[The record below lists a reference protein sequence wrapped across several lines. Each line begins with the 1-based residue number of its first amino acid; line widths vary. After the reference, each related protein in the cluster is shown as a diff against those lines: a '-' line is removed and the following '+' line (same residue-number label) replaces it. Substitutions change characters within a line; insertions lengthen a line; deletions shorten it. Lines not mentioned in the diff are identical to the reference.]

1 MGSIFDNIDEVA
13 YNLEPYATGL
23 SFVGAPA
30 TFIPVYG
37 PAIAAAAQ
45 VPSLLIDGYQAGRSL
60 YKGDMKDTA
69 WNAAEVGLDLASV
82 GSLKLLAKSAA
93 KTKPVIRSSTR
104 VRSTYPRPRAKRYIE
119 SQAKNK
125 LLQLRKEGTEY
136 LAKRGVRPSQGK
148 YFEDRLNR
156 YIMQKVNRQNAL
168 ENAVLNDAITND
180 KVFIPYISQLGSS
193 AFQVGRLADERGQKK

>member
-1 MGSIFDNIDEVA
+1 MGSIFDDIDEVA
-13 YNLEPYATGL
+13 YNLEPYVTGL
-23 SFVGAPA
+23 SFGGAYA

-60 YKGDMKDTA
+60 YKGNMEDA
-69 WNAAEVGLDLASV
+69 AGNAAEAGLDLASV
-82 GSLKLLAKSAA
+82 GGLKLLAKSAA

-104 VRSTYPRPRAKRYIE
+104 VHSTYPRPRARRFIE
-119 SQAKNK
+119 AQAKNE

-156 YIMQKVNRQNAL
+156 YIMQKINRQNTL
-168 ENAVLNDAITND
+168 QNAALNDAITND
-180 KVFIPYISQLGSS
+180 KVFIPFISTVGNS
-193 AFQVGRLADERGQKK
+193 AFQGARLVNEKLQK

>member
-1 MGSIFDNIDEVA
+1 MGSIFDDIDEVA

-23 SFVGAPA
+23 SLGGAYA

-60 YKGDMKDTA
+60 YKGDMNDAA
-69 WNAAEVGLDLASV
+69 WNAAEAGLDLASA
-82 GSLKLLAKSAA
+82 GGLKLLVKSL
-93 KTKPVIRSSTR
+93 KIKPVIKSSTR
-104 VRSTYPRPRAKRYIE
+104 VHSAYPRPRAKRYIE
-119 SQAKNK
+119 SQAKNE

-136 LAKRGVRPSQGK
+136 LAKRGIRPSQGK

-168 ENAVLNDAITND
+168 KNAALNDAITND
-180 KVFIPYISQLGSS
+180 KVFIPFVSAVGNSS
-193 AFQVGRLADERGQKK
+193 FQGARLINERTKK

>member
-1 MGSIFDNIDEVA
+1 MGSIFDDIDEVA

-23 SFVGAPA
+23 SLGGACA

-60 YKGDMKDTA
+60 YKGDMNDAA
-69 WNAAEVGLDLASV
+69 WNAAEMGLDLASV
-82 GSLKLLAKSAA
+82 GSLKLLAKSI
-93 KTKPVIRSSTR
+93 KIKPDIRSSTK
-104 VRSTYPRPRAKRYIE
+104 VRSTYPRPRARKLME
-119 SQAKNK
+119 SQAKNE
-125 LLQLRKEGTEY
+125 LLQLRNEGTEY

-156 YIMQKVNRQNAL
+156 YIMQKVNRQNTL
-168 ENAVLNDAITND
+168 KNAALNDAITND
-180 KVFIPYISQLGSS
+180 KVFIPFISQVGNS
-193 AFQVGRLADERGQKK
+193 AFQGSRLIDERTKK

>member
-1 MGSIFDNIDEVA
+1 MGSIFDDIDEVA

-23 SFVGAPA
+23 SLGGAYA

-60 YKGDMKDTA
+60 YKGNMNDAA
-69 WNAAEVGLDLASV
+69 WNAAEMGLDLASV
-82 GSLKLLAKSAA
+82 GSLKLLAKSI
-93 KTKPVIRSSTR
+93 KIKPDIRSSTK
-104 VRSTYPRPRAKRYIE
+104 VRSTYPRPRARKLME
-119 SQAKNK
+119 SQAKNE

-156 YIMQKVNRQNAL
+156 YIMQKVNRQNTL
-168 ENAVLNDAITND
+168 KNAALNDAITND
-180 KVFIPYISQLGSS
+180 KVFIPFISQVGNS
-193 AFQVGRLADERGQKK
+193 AFQGSRLIDERTKK

>member
-1 MGSIFDNIDEVA
+1 MGSIFDDIDEVA

-23 SFVGAPA
+23 SFGGAYA

-60 YKGDMKDTA
+60 YKGDMNDAA
-69 WNAAEVGLDLASV
+69 WNAAEAGLDLASA
-82 GSLKLLAKSAA
+82 GGLKLLAKSI
-93 KTKPVIRSSTR
+93 KFKPDIRSSTK
-104 VRSTYPRPRAKRYIE
+104 VRSSYPRPRARKLME
-119 SQAKNK
+119 SYAKNE

-156 YIMQKVNRQNAL
+156 YIMQRVNRQNAL
-168 ENAVLNDAITND
+168 KNAALNDAITND
-180 KVFIPYISQLGSS
+180 KVFIPFVSTVGNSS
-193 AFQVGRLADERGQKK
+193 FQGARLINERTKK

>member
-1 MGSIFDNIDEVA
+1 MGSIFDDIDEVA

-23 SFVGAPA
+23 SFGGACA

-45 VPSLLIDGYQAGRSL
+45 IPSLLIDGYQAGRSL
-60 YKGDMKDTA
+60 YKGDMNDAA
-69 WNAAEVGLDLASV
+69 WNSAEVGLDLASV
-82 GSLKLLAKSAA
+82 GGLKLLAKSAA

-156 YIMQKVNRQNAL
+156 YIMQKVNRQNVLA
-168 ENAVLNDAITND
+168 NAVQNDAITND
-180 KVFIPYISQLGSS
+180 KVFIPFVSAVGNS
-193 AFQVGRLADERGQKK
+193 AFQGSRLINERTKK

>member
-1 MGSIFDNIDEVA
+1 MGSIFDDIDEVA

-23 SFVGAPA
+23 SLGGAYA

-60 YKGDMKDTA
+60 YKGDMNDAA
-69 WNAAEVGLDLASV
+69 WNAAEMGLDLASV
-82 GSLKLLAKSAA
+82 GSLKLLAKSI
-93 KTKPVIRSSTR
+93 KIKPDIRSSTK
-104 VRSTYPRPRAKRYIE
+104 VRSTYPRPRARKLME
-119 SQAKNK
+119 SQAKNE

-136 LAKRGVRPSQGK
+136 LSKRGVRPSQGK

-156 YIMQKVNRQNAL
+156 YIMQKVNRQNTL
-168 ENAVLNDAITND
+168 KNAALNDAITND
-180 KVFIPYISQLGSS
+180 KVFIPFISQVGNS
-193 AFQVGRLADERGQKK
+193 AFQGSRLIDERTTK

>member
-1 MGSIFDNIDEVA
+1 MGSIFDDIDEVA

-23 SFVGAPA
+23 SFGGAYA

-60 YKGDMKDTA
+60 YKGNMEDAA
-69 WNAAEVGLDLASV
+69 WNAAEAGLDLASV
-82 GSLKLLAKSAA
+82 GGLKLLAKSAA

-104 VRSTYPRPRAKRYIE
+104 VRSTYPRPRARRFIE
-119 SQAKNK
+119 AQAKNE

-156 YIMQKVNRQNAL
+156 YIMQKINRQNTL
-168 ENAVLNDAITND
+168 QNAALNDAITND
-180 KVFIPYISQLGSS
+180 KVFIPFISTVGNS
-193 AFQVGRLADERGQKK
+193 AFQGARLVNEKLQK

>member
-1 MGSIFDNIDEVA
+1 MGSIFDDIDEVA

-23 SFVGAPA
+23 SLGGAYA

-60 YKGDMKDTA
+60 YKGDMNDAA
-69 WNAAEVGLDLASV
+69 WNAAEAGLDLAST
-82 GSLKLLAKSAA
+82 GGLKLLVKSL
-93 KTKPVIRSSTR
+93 KIKPVIKSSTR
-104 VRSTYPRPRAKRYIE
+104 VHSAYPRPRAKRYIE
-119 SQAKNK
+119 SQAKNE

-156 YIMQKVNRQNAL
+156 YIIQKVNRQNVL
-168 ENAVLNDAITND
+168 KNAVLNDAITND
-180 KVFIPYISQLGSS
+180 KVFIPFVSAVGNSSFQGS
-193 AFQVGRLADERGQKK
+193 RLINERTKK

>member
-1 MGSIFDNIDEVA
+1 MGSIFDDIDEVA

-23 SFVGAPA
+23 SLGGAYA

-37 PAIAAAAQ
+37 PTIAAAAQ

-60 YKGDMKDTA
+60 YKGDMNDAA
-69 WNAAEVGLDLASV
+69 WNAAEVGLDLASA
-82 GSLKLLAKSAA
+82 GGLKLLAKSL

-104 VRSTYPRPRAKRYIE
+104 VHSTYPRPRAKRYIE
-119 SQAKNK
+119 SQAKNE

-156 YIMQKVNRQNAL
+156 YIMQKVNRQSALKNA
-168 ENAVLNDAITND
+168 ALNDAITND
-180 KVFIPYISQLGSS
+180 KVFIPFVSAVSNS
-193 AFQVGRLADERGQKK
+193 AFQGSRLIDERIKK

>member
-1 MGSIFDNIDEVA
+1 MGSIFDDIDEVA

-23 SFVGAPA
+23 SLGGAYA

-60 YKGDMKDTA
+60 YKGDMNDAA
-69 WNAAEVGLDLASV
+69 WNAAEMGLDLASV
-82 GSLKLLAKSAA
+82 GSLKLLAKSI
-93 KTKPVIRSSTR
+93 KIKPDIRSSTK
-104 VRSTYPRPRAKRYIE
+104 VRSTYPRPRARKLME
-119 SQAKNK
+119 SQAKNE

-136 LAKRGVRPSQGK
+136 LSKRGVRPSQGK

-156 YIMQKVNRQNAL
+156 YIMQKVNRQNTL
-168 ENAVLNDAITND
+168 KNAALNDAITND
-180 KVFIPYISQLGSS
+180 KVFIPFISQVGNS
-193 AFQVGRLADERGQKK
+193 AFQGSRLIDERINK

>member
-1 MGSIFDNIDEVA
+1 MGSIFDDIDEVA
-13 YNLEPYATGL
+13 YNLEPYTTGL
-23 SFVGAPA
+23 SFVGAYA
-30 TFIPVYG
+30 NLIPVYG
-37 PAIAAAAQ
+37 PAIATATQ

-60 YKGDMKDTA
+60 YKGDMKDAA
-69 WNAAEVGLDLASV
+69 WNAAEVGLDLTSV
-82 GSLKLLAKSAA
+82 GGLKLLAKSAA
-93 KTKPVIRSSTR
+93 KTKPVIRSSTK

-168 ENAVLNDAITND
+168 ENAALNDAINND
-180 KVFIPYISQLGSS
+180 KVIIPYISQLGSS

>member
-1 MGSIFDNIDEVA
+1 MGSIFDDIDEVA

-23 SFVGAPA
+23 SLGGAYA

-60 YKGDMKDTA
+60 YKGDMNDAA
-69 WNAAEVGLDLASV
+69 WNAAEAGLDLASV
-82 GSLKLLAKSAA
+82 GGLKLLAKSI
-93 KTKPVIRSSTR
+93 KIKPNIRSSTK
-104 VRSTYPRPRAKRYIE
+104 VHSTYPRSRTKRYIE
-119 SQAKNK
+119 SQAKNE

-156 YIMQKVNRQNAL
+156 YIMQKVNRRSALKNA
-168 ENAVLNDAITND
+168 ALNDAITND
-180 KVFIPYISQLGSS
+180 KVFIPFVSAVGNS
-193 AFQVGRLADERGQKK
+193 AFQGSRLIDERINK

>member
-1 MGSIFDNIDEVA
+1 MGSIFDDIDEVA

-23 SFVGAPA
+23 SFGGAYA

-60 YKGDMKDTA
+60 YKGDMNDAA
-69 WNAAEVGLDLASV
+69 WNAAEAGLDLASA
-82 GSLKLLAKSAA
+82 GGLKLLAKSL
-93 KTKPVIRSSTR
+93 KIKPVIKSSTR
-104 VRSTYPRPRAKRYIE
+104 VHSAYPRPRAKRYIE
-119 SQAKNK
+119 SQAKNE

-156 YIMQKVNRQNAL
+156 YIMQKINRQNAL
-168 ENAVLNDAITND
+168 KNAVLNDAITND
-180 KVFIPYISQLGSS
+180 KVFIPFVSAVGNSSFQGS
-193 AFQVGRLADERGQKK
+193 RLINERTKK

>member
-1 MGSIFDNIDEVA
+1 MGSIFDDIDEVA

-23 SFVGAPA
+23 SLGGAYA

-60 YKGDMKDTA
+60 YKGDVNDAA
-69 WNAAEVGLDLASV
+69 WNAAEAGLDLASA
-82 GSLKLLAKSAA
+82 GGLKLLAKSI
-93 KTKPVIRSSTR
+93 KIKPVIKSSTR
-104 VRSTYPRPRAKRYIE
+104 VHSAYPRPRAKKYIE
-119 SQAKNK
+119 SQAKNE

-136 LAKRGVRPSQGK
+136 LVKRGVRPSQGK

-156 YIMQKVNRQNAL
+156 YIMQKVNREYELDRA
-168 ENAVLNDAITND
+168 ALNDAINND
-180 KVFIPYISQLGSS
+180 KVIIPYIAQLGSS
-193 AFQVGRLADERGQKK
+193 TFQVGRLADERGQKK

>member
-1 MGSIFDNIDEVA
+1 MGSIFDDIAEVA
-13 YNLEPYATGL
+13 YNLEHYATGL
-23 SFVGAPA
+23 SLGGAYA

-60 YKGDMKDTA
+60 YKGNMNDAA
-69 WNAAEVGLDLASV
+69 WNAAEMGLDLASV
-82 GSLKLLAKSAA
+82 GSLKLLAKSI
-93 KTKPVIRSSTR
+93 KIKPDIRSSTK
-104 VRSTYPRPRAKRYIE
+104 VRSTYPRPRARKLME
-119 SQAKNK
+119 SQAKNE

-156 YIMQKVNRQNAL
+156 YIMQKVNRQNTL
-168 ENAVLNDAITND
+168 KNAALNDAITND
-180 KVFIPYISQLGSS
+180 KVFIPFISQVGNS
-193 AFQVGRLADERGQKK
+193 AFQGSRLIDERTKK

>member
-1 MGSIFDNIDEVA
+1 MRSIFDDIDEVA

-23 SFVGAPA
+23 SLGGAYA

-60 YKGDMKDTA
+60 YKGDMNDAA
-69 WNAAEVGLDLASV
+69 WNAAEAGLDLA
-82 GSLKLLAKSAA
+82 GAGGLKLLAKSL
-93 KTKPVIRSSTR
+93 KIKPVIKSSTR
-104 VRSTYPRPRAKRYIE
+104 VHSAYPRPRAKRYIE
-119 SQAKNK
+119 SQAKNE

-136 LAKRGVRPSQGK
+136 LAKRGVRPPQGK

-168 ENAVLNDAITND
+168 KNAVLNDAITND
-180 KVFIPYISQLGSS
+180 KVFIPFVSAVGNSSFQGS
-193 AFQVGRLADERGQKK
+193 RLINERTKK

>member
-1 MGSIFDNIDEVA
+1 MGSIFDDIDEVA

-23 SFVGAPA
+23 SLGGAYA

-60 YKGDMKDTA
+60 YKGDMNDAA
-69 WNAAEVGLDLASV
+69 WNAAEAGLDLVSV
-82 GSLKLLAKSAA
+82 GGLKLLAKSL
-93 KTKPVIRSSTR
+93 KTKPVIKSSTR
-104 VRSTYPRPRAKRYIE
+104 VHSTYPRPRAKRYIE
-119 SQAKNK
+119 SQAKNE
-125 LLQLRKEGTEY
+125 LLQLRNEGTEY

-156 YIMQKVNRQNAL
+156 YIMQKVNRQSALKNA
-168 ENAVLNDAITND
+168 ALNDAITND
-180 KVFIPYISQLGSS
+180 KVFIPFISQVGNS
-193 AFQVGRLADERGQKK
+193 AFQGSRLIDERTKK

>member
-1 MGSIFDNIDEVA
+1 MGSIFDDIDEVV

-23 SFVGAPA
+23 SLGGAYA

-37 PAIAAAAQ
+37 PAIAAATQ

-60 YKGDMKDTA
+60 YKGDMNDAA
-69 WNAAEVGLDLASV
+69 WNAAEAGLDLASV
-82 GSLKLLAKSAA
+82 GGLKLLAKSL
-93 KTKPVIRSSTR
+93 KIKPVIKSSTR
-104 VRSTYPRPRAKRYIE
+104 VRSTYPKPRAKRYIK
-119 SQAKNK
+119 SQAKNE

-168 ENAVLNDAITND
+168 KNAALNDAITND
-180 KVFIPYISQLGSS
+180 KVFIPFVTAVGNST
-193 AFQVGRLADERGQKK
+193 FQGLRLIKERMKK

>member
-1 MGSIFDNIDEVA
+1 MGSIFDDIDEVA

-23 SFVGAPA
+23 SLGGAYA

-60 YKGDMKDTA
+60 YKGNMNDAA
-69 WNAAEVGLDLASV
+69 WNAAEMGLDLASV
-82 GSLKLLAKSAA
+82 GSLKLLAKSI
-93 KTKPVIRSSTR
+93 KIKPDIRSSTK
-104 VRSTYPRPRAKRYIE
+104 VRSTYPRPRARKLME
-119 SQAKNK
+119 SQAKNE
-125 LLQLRKEGTEY
+125 LLQLRNEGTEY

-156 YIMQKVNRQNAL
+156 YIMQKVNRQNTL
-168 ENAVLNDAITND
+168 KNAALNDAITND
-180 KVFIPYISQLGSS
+180 KVFIPFISQVGNS
-193 AFQVGRLADERGQKK
+193 AFQGSRLIDERTKK

>member
-1 MGSIFDNIDEVA
+1 MGSIFDDIDEVA

-23 SFVGAPA
+23 SLGGAYA

-60 YKGDMKDTA
+60 YKGNMNDAA
-69 WNAAEVGLDLASV
+69 WNAAEMGLDLASV
-82 GSLKLLAKSAA
+82 GSLKLLAKSI
-93 KTKPVIRSSTR
+93 KTKPDIRSSTK
-104 VRSTYPRPRAKRYIE
+104 VRSTYPRPRARKLME
-119 SQAKNK
+119 SQAKNE
-125 LLQLRKEGTEY
+125 LLQLRNEGTEY

-156 YIMQKVNRQNAL
+156 YIMQKVNRQNTL
-168 ENAVLNDAITND
+168 KNAALNDAITND
-180 KVFIPYISQLGSS
+180 KVFIPFISQVGNS
-193 AFQVGRLADERGQKK
+193 AFQGSRLIDERTKK

>member
-1 MGSIFDNIDEVA
+1 MGSIFDDIDEVA

-23 SFVGAPA
+23 SLGGAYA

-60 YKGDMKDTA
+60 YKGDMNDAA
-69 WNAAEVGLDLASV
+69 WNAAEMGLDLASV
-82 GSLKLLAKSAA
+82 GSLKLLAKSI
-93 KTKPVIRSSTR
+93 KIKPDIRSSTK
-104 VRSTYPRPRAKRYIE
+104 VRSTYPRPRARKLME
-119 SQAKNK
+119 SQAKNE

-136 LAKRGVRPSQGK
+136 LSKRGVRPSQGK

-156 YIMQKVNRQNAL
+156 YIMQKVNRQNTL
-168 ENAVLNDAITND
+168 KNAALNDAITND
-180 KVFIPYISQLGSS
+180 KVFIPFISQVGNS
-193 AFQVGRLADERGQKK
+193 AFQGSRLIDERTKK

>member
-1 MGSIFDNIDEVA
+1 MGSIFDDIDEVA
-13 YNLEPYATGL
+13 YNLEPYVTGL
-23 SFVGAPA
+23 SFGGAYA

-60 YKGDMKDTA
+60 YKGNMEDAA
-69 WNAAEVGLDLASV
+69 WNAAEAGLDLASV
-82 GSLKLLAKSAA
+82 GGLKLLAKSAA

-104 VRSTYPRPRAKRYIE
+104 VHSTYPRPRARRFIE
-119 SQAKNK
+119 AQAKNE

-156 YIMQKVNRQNAL
+156 YIMQKINRQNTL
-168 ENAVLNDAITND
+168 QNAALNDAITND
-180 KVFIPYISQLGSS
+180 KVFIPFISTVGNS
-193 AFQVGRLADERGQKK
+193 AFQGARLVNEKLQK

>member
-1 MGSIFDNIDEVA
+1 MGSIFDDIDEVA

-23 SFVGAPA
+23 SFGGAYA
-30 TFIPVYG
+30 TFLPVYG

-60 YKGDMKDTA
+60 YKGDMNDAA
-69 WNAAEVGLDLASV
+69 WNAAEAGLDLASV
-82 GSLKLLAKSAA
+82 GGLKLLAKSL
-93 KTKPVIRSSTR
+93 KIKPVIKSSTR
-104 VRSTYPRPRAKRYIE
+104 VHSAYPRPRAKRYIE
-119 SQAKNK
+119 SQAKNE

-136 LAKRGVRPSQGK
+136 LAKRGVRPPQGK

-168 ENAVLNDAITND
+168 KNAVLNDAITND
-180 KVFIPYISQLGSS
+180 KVFIPFVSAVGNSSFQGS
-193 AFQVGRLADERGQKK
+193 RLINERTKK

>member
-1 MGSIFDNIDEVA
+1 MGSIFDDIDEVA

-23 SFVGAPA
+23 SLGGAYA

-60 YKGDMKDTA
+60 YKGDMSDAA
-69 WNAAEVGLDLASV
+69 WNAAEAGLDLASV
-82 GSLKLLAKSAA
+82 GGLKLLAKSAA

-104 VRSTYPRPRAKRYIE
+104 VHSTYPRPRAKKYIE
-119 SQAKNK
+119 SQAKNE
-125 LLQLRKEGTEY
+125 LLQLRKEGTKY

-168 ENAVLNDAITND
+168 KNAALNDAITND
-180 KVFIPYISQLGSS
+180 KVFIPFVSAVGNS
-193 AFQVGRLADERGQKK
+193 AFQGSRLINERTKK

>member
-1 MGSIFDNIDEVA
+1 MGSIFDDMDEVA

-23 SFVGAPA
+23 SLGGAYA

-60 YKGDMKDTA
+60 YKGDMNDAA

-82 GSLKLLAKSAA
+82 GGLKLLAKSI
-93 KTKPVIRSSTR
+93 KTKPVIKSSTR
-104 VRSTYPRPRAKRYIE
+104 VHSTYPRPRAKRYIE
-119 SQAKNK
+119 SQAKNE

-156 YIMQKVNRQNAL
+156 YIMQKVNRRSALQNA
-168 ENAVLNDAITND
+168 ALNDAITND
-180 KVFIPYISQLGSS
+180 KVFIPFVSS
-193 AFQVGRLADERGQKK
+193 VGNSTFQEARLINERMKK

>member
-1 MGSIFDNIDEVA
+1 MGSIFDDIDEVA

-23 SFVGAPA
+23 SFGGAYA

-60 YKGDMKDTA
+60 YKGDVNDAA
-69 WNAAEVGLDLASV
+69 WNAAEAGLDLASV
-82 GSLKLLAKSAA
+82 GGLKLLTKSVA

-104 VRSTYPRPRAKRYIE
+104 VHLTYPRPRAKKYIE
-119 SQAKNK
+119 SQAKNE

-136 LAKRGVRPSQGK
+136 LAKRGVRPSQGN

-156 YIMQKVNRQNAL
+156 YIMQKVNRQNVLA
-168 ENAVLNDAITND
+168 NAVRNDAITND
-180 KVFIPYISQLGSS
+180 KVFIPFVSAVGNS
-193 AFQVGRLADERGQKK
+193 AFQGSRLINERVKK

>member
-1 MGSIFDNIDEVA
+1 MGSIFDDIDEVA

-23 SFVGAPA
+23 SLGGAYA

-60 YKGDMKDTA
+60 YKGDMNDAA
-69 WNAAEVGLDLASV
+69 WNAAEMGLDLASV
-82 GSLKLLAKSAA
+82 GSLKLLAKSI
-93 KTKPVIRSSTR
+93 KIKPNIRSSTK
-104 VRSTYPRPRAKRYIE
+104 VRSTYPRPRARKLVE
-119 SQAKNK
+119 SQAKNE

-156 YIMQKVNRQNAL
+156 YIMQKVNRRNTLKNA
-168 ENAVLNDAITND
+168 ALNDAITND
-180 KVFIPYISQLGSS
+180 KVFIPFITQVGNS
-193 AFQVGRLADERGQKK
+193 AFQGSRLIDERTKK

>member
-1 MGSIFDNIDEVA
+1 MGSIFDDIDEVA

-23 SFVGAPA
+23 SLGGAYA

-37 PAIAAAAQ
+37 PVIAAAAQ

-60 YKGDMKDTA
+60 YKGDMNDAA
-69 WNAAEVGLDLASV
+69 WNAAEAGLDLASA
-82 GSLKLLAKSAA
+82 GGLKLLAKSI
-93 KTKPVIRSSTR
+93 KFKPDIRSSTK
-104 VRSTYPRPRAKRYIE
+104 VHSSYPRPRARKLME
-119 SQAKNK
+119 SYAKNE

-156 YIMQKVNRQNAL
+156 YIMQKVNRQNTL
-168 ENAVLNDAITND
+168 KNAALNDAITND
-180 KVFIPYISQLGSS
+180 KIFIPFVSSVGNS
-193 AFQVGRLADERGQKK
+193 AFQGSRLIDERTKK